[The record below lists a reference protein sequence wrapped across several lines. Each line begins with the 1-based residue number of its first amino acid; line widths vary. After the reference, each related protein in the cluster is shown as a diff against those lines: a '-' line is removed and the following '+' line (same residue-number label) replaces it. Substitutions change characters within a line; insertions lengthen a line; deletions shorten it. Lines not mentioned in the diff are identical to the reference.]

1 MATQALS
8 FFIQQGKSCLNT
20 KKPVPKQASKVEV
33 KEIRKWH
40 GEWDETMQKWG
51 TKVQVAE
58 TCGRGMAH
66 GQGDRN
72 AWFQA

>member
-33 KEIRKWH
+33 KEIRK
-40 GEWDETMQKWG
+40 
-51 TKVQVAE
+51 
-58 TCGRGMAH
+58 
-66 GQGDRN
+66 
-72 AWFQA
+72 